1 MHSTIHEASD
11 SGPRPL
17 SSADFGLAEEPLRS
31 LPKRPA
37 LSAPPSTSVRE
48 ALLRMD
54 QTGADHLVVVDEP
67 SHLPLGILTLSN
79 LVQAIAVEGGEL
91 EQPVV
96 GVMTAAP
103 FTLPADAPTHRATVL
118 MTKRNVRHVVL
129 LEPDGRLCNVISRAD
144 LFGLRGGGAEA
155 LAEAVTLAMDMAAM
169 TSAAAAIRRR
179 GTELFDAGMGMASV
193 GRWISALNDIIA
205 IRVIELIEDEF
216 DLPAIPWCWLVFG
229 SEGRLEQTLSTD
241 QDNGIIFLP
250 GEEKATEDLR
260 EAFIPF
266 AKKVNLA
273 LDACGFPLCRGDIM
287 AGNRAWCL
295 SLAEWKMKFSTWMEA
310 PEPEALLN
318 STVFFDFRPLY
329 GSYHLADDLRQW
341 LIPRPPAHPRFLRAL
356 AVEALTCPPPLG
368 WANRF
373 VYDGGKA
380 HPHTMDLKLHGSR
393 PFVDAARIWSLAEGV
408 WATNTGDRLSAV
420 SRARNWRPQET
431 AAELEAFYLVQ
442 RFRMQ
447 QQIMSEDPAAA
458 NRLNPSSLNTLNRL
472 MLKEALKQA
481 KKVQLRLKLEFEL

>member
-1 MHSTIHEASD
+1 
-11 SGPRPL
+11 
-17 SSADFGLAEEPLRS
+17 
-31 LPKRPA
+31 
-37 LSAPPSTSVRE
+37 
-48 ALLRMD
+48 
-54 QTGADHLVVVDEP
+54 
-67 SHLPLGILTLSN
+67 
-79 LVQAIAVEGGEL
+79 
-91 EQPVV
+91 
-96 GVMTAAP
+96 
-103 FTLPADAPTHRATVL
+103 
-118 MTKRNVRHVVL
+118 
-129 LEPDGRLCNVISRAD
+129 
-144 LFGLRGGGAEA
+144 
-155 LAEAVTLAMDMAAM
+155 
-169 TSAAAAIRRR
+169 
-179 GTELFDAGMGMASV
+179 MGMASV

-295 SLAEWKMKFSTWMEA
+295 SLAEWQMKFSTWMEA

-373 VYDGGKA
+373 VYDGGKE

-393 PFVDAARIWSLAEGV
+393 PFVDVARIWSLAQGV

-420 SRARNWRPQET
+420 SRARDWRPQET

-447 QQIMSEDPAAA
+447 QQIMTEDPRAA

-481 KKVQLRLKLEFEL
+481 KKIQLRLKLEFEL